1 MPMPIQAIEGLRAD
15 TLPLALLRGSE
26 PLVLRGLVADWPA
39 VHAAE
44 GSALSDAAASPAAPG
59 AAASPAAPDAAAT
72 PPGGITGYLRAL
84 DVGATVGA
92 WFGPPAID
100 GRFGYS
106 SDLAGFN
113 FSREKL
119 PFRSVLDLLE
129 RHQADAEPPAIYV
142 GSTTIDTCVPGFRAG
157 NDLAAPLLAQIE
169 PLASLWLGNRNQV
182 AVHQDL
188 PDNLACVVAGRR
200 RFTLFPPDQVGKL
213 HIGPL
218 EHTLAG
224 QPTSLVDLARP
235 DLQRFP
241 RFAQALAQARVA
253 ELAPGDALFIPSMW
267 WHGVQSLAPV
277 NLLVNYWWRQSPAH
291 MDSPMGA
298 LLHTIM
304 TVRDLPPAQRAAWR
318 SLFAHYVFDADAD
331 TAAHIPPAARH
342 VLAPLDDLATR
353 GLRARLLRRLNR

>member
-1 MPMPIQAIEGLRAD
+1 MPRPMQELHGLRAD
-15 TLPLALLRGSE
+15 TLDVQVLRATE
-26 PLVLRGLVADWPA
+26 PVVLRGLVAHWPA
-39 VHAAE
+39 VQAAW
-44 GSALSDAAASPAAPG
+44 AAPAGG
-59 AAASPAAPDAAAT
+59 ADPAGGTPDGAPEGAGILAS
-72 PPGGITGYLRAL
+72 LRAL
-84 DVGATVGA
+84 DAGASVGA
-92 WFGPPAID
+92 WFAPPATG

-106 SDLAGFN
+106 DDLAGFN

-119 PFRSVLDLLE
+119 PFAAVLDLLA
-129 RHQADAEPPAIYV
+129 RHAADAAPPAIYV
-142 GSTTIDTCVPGFRAG
+142 GSTTIDTCVPGFRAR
-157 NDLAAPLLAQIE
+157 NDLPAPLLALLD

-200 RFTLFPPDQVGKL
+200 RFTLFPPDQVGNL
-213 HIGPL
+213 YIGPL

-224 QPTSLVDLARP
+224 QPTSLVDLAQP
-235 DLQRFP
+235 DLRRFP
-241 RFAQALAQARVA
+241 RFATALAQAQEA

-291 MDSPMGA
+291 MESPMGA
-298 LLHTIM
+298 LLHAIM

-318 SLFAHYVFDADAD
+318 SLFDHYVFDADAD
-331 TAAHIPPAARH
+331 TAAHIAPAARQ

-353 GLRARLLRRLNR
+353 SLRARLLRRLNR